1 LGEELQVAYEVKGSV
16 LRAPDQIRLAVQLL
30 DIRSGRYV
38 WSEAYDRP
46 LTAASIFD
54 IQEEIAAGLAGRLAK
69 PHGIIHEVTADLFRR
84 HRPSTMFAY
93 DCILQAYAYRRTFD
107 RQDYRSARGCLE
119 QAVQDDPRYP
129 LAWAML
135 AFAHLDEYRWYGW
148 GALYRQPNALDQ
160 ALRAAQR
167 AKELDPEGVM
177 SLTAYAAVQFYRG
190 EFGEAEATQRRAVAL
205 NPNNPEPVMQLGWR
219 LAFAGQWNEGMRL
232 IRQVV
237 ERSQAG
243 DGWHHLFLAMDH
255 YRRGDYRSGLAELK
269 RLGGTFFFVGPALVA
284 MCQAQ
289 LGHQEEARAAL
300 QEAMALNPT
309 FAQDPRGA
317 FRLHR
322 VPEDLIDR
330 FMDGLRRAGL
340 DVPAA

>member
-1 LGEELQVAYEVKGSV
+1 
-16 LRAPDQIRLAVQLL
+16 
-30 DIRSGRYV
+30 
-38 WSEAYDRP
+38 
-46 LTAASIFD
+46 
-54 IQEEIAAGLAGRLAK
+54 
-69 PHGIIHEVTADLFRR
+69 
-84 HRPSTMFAY
+84 
-93 DCILQAYAYRRTFD
+93 
-107 RQDYRSARGCLE
+107 
-119 QAVQDDPRYP
+119 
-129 LAWAML
+129 
-135 AFAHLDEYRWYGW
+135 
-148 GALYRQPNALDQ
+148 
-160 ALRAAQR
+160 
-167 AKELDPEGVM
+167 
-177 SLTAYAAVQFYRG
+177 VQFYRG

-317 FRLHR
+317 FPSPSGPRRSDRSVHGRAPQGGARCSGR
-322 VPEDLIDR
+322 VGVVRMAPVYRTAVR
-330 FMDGLRRAGL
+330 FHE
-340 DVPAA
+340 PAADRRLAVG